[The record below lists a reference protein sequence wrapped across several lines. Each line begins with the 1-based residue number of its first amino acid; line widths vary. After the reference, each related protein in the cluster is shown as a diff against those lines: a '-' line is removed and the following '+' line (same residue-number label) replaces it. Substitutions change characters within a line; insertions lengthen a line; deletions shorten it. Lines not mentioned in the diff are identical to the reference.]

1 MMKMKA
7 KIFACLKS
15 DSLILMRNIFYWKN
29 SNNSIDFA

>member
-15 DSLILMRNIFYWKN
+15 DSLILMRNIFY
-29 SNNSIDFA
+29 